1 MGRVRKTVTPDNMRL
16 QATAGGP
23 AVPAQRDE
31 RRHGECEHAKGGDV
45 RTGRIRFRGLVLL
58 GLAFVLPLRSAL
70 AFAEPEV
77 TQGPPKATPEKTF
90 TSPMI
95 MKTKLVSALPENQ
108 GRWNSSAEF
117 EPFLCD
123 NVRLKSLESYV
134 QLRDKM
140 VEVRIFVTTYTELG
154 IDKKVDILLELLGPE
169 SVIATGMLG
178 PFQSEEGKRGYKRMT
193 LRVPVDQWP
202 TTEVP
207 GLRMTMN
214 VVDDP

>member
-1 MGRVRKTVTPDNMRL
+1 LGLHR
-16 QATAGGP
+16 
-23 AVPAQRDE
+23 E
-31 RRHGECEHAKGGDV
+31 FEHATGGYV
-45 RTGRIRFRGLVLL
+45 RTGRIRLRGLVLV
-58 GLAFVLPLRSAL
+58 GLAFVLPSRSAYVL
-70 AFAEPEV
+70 AEPEV
-77 TQGPPKATPEKTF
+77 TQGPPKVTPEKTF

-117 EPFLCD
+117 ESFLCD
-123 NVRLKSLESYV
+123 NVRLKLLESYV
-134 QLRDKM
+134 QSRDKM
-140 VEVRIFVTTYTELG
+140 VDVRIVVTTYTELG

-178 PFQSEEGKRGYKRMT
+178 PFQSEEGKRGYRRIT